1 MSIKFANIAK
11 IGAIVVVGGIL
22 VLNTKSCI
30 EGQIELAERKK
41 RALEGNNNPTTSSDV
56 MTQPTTLDYSE
67 NSFVNNY
74 SENNYANDYSE
85 YVNDDIYYTLLSA
98 KDKYE
103 SLLNNGDSVSEKM
116 INNGVKLNVNN
127 SGFIDHGVKGIYQ
140 LICDYVSAYEKRDYD
155 TCYSSGKQLSEF
167 THNLSKPFMY
177 SLLVSDKLD
186 SEYQSQ
192 IKCDEFGNFV
202 YQSGNIT
209 LENGRQIR
217 IIGGKDPL
225 FGENNLSDVN
235 SRMKWI
241 ETIPSIIF
249 NKYSQVKNNTNDG
262 VCYIINE
269 TMAEDCCYEEFDA
282 LLTEGASEYSFDK
295 TDATILSKNDE
306 YVFAKGYDVYGL
318 LDYNQKTRY
327 ERMSVVKNALS
338 THQADVLY
346 LDSCASDLYNKQ
358 TNNGYN
364 K

>member
-85 YVNDDIYYTLLSA
+85 YVSDDIYYTLLSA

-140 LICDYVSAYEKRDYD
+140 LKE
-155 TCYSSGKQLSEF
+155 
-167 THNLSKPFMY
+167 
-177 SLLVSDKLD
+177 
-186 SEYQSQ
+186 
-192 IKCDEFGNFV
+192 
-202 YQSGNIT
+202 
-209 LENGRQIR
+209 
-217 IIGGKDPL
+217 
-225 FGENNLSDVN
+225 
-235 SRMKWI
+235 
-241 ETIPSIIF
+241 
-249 NKYSQVKNNTNDG
+249 
-262 VCYIINE
+262 
-269 TMAEDCCYEEFDA
+269 
-282 LLTEGASEYSFDK
+282 
-295 TDATILSKNDE
+295 
-306 YVFAKGYDVYGL
+306 
-318 LDYNQKTRY
+318 
-327 ERMSVVKNALS
+327 
-338 THQADVLY
+338 
-346 LDSCASDLYNKQ
+346 
-358 TNNGYN
+358 
-364 K
+364 